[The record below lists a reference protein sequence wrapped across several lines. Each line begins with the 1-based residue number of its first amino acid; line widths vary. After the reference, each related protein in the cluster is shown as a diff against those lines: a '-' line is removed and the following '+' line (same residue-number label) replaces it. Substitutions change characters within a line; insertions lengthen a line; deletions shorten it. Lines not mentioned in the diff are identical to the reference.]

1 MSFGNKAN
9 AHFLSET
16 NYSFMA
22 IIVTWKIDEKEE
34 VYLDHLSHW
43 QCLSSACP
51 RPLAAAAAVWI
62 ILVICT

>member
-34 VYLDHLSHW
+34 VYLDHLSH
-43 QCLSSACP
+43 
-51 RPLAAAAAVWI
+51 
-62 ILVICT
+62 